1 MLSNLDKNYIIKH
14 QGSQTQDFY
23 NYLVSP
29 KIKDNLL
36 SPVLMEISDLLD
48 LFTLDKF
55 RLAAFDDLILDY
67 LLVELNNKK

>member
-55 RLAAFDDLILDY
+55 IGRA
-67 LLVELNNKK
+67 